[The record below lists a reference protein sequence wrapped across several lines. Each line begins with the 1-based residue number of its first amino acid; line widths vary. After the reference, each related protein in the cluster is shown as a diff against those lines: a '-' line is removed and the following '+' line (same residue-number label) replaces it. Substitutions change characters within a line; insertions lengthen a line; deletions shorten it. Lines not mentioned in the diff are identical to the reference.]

1 MKKAEIITIG
11 DELLIGQVINT
22 NAAWIAAELNAIGIE
37 VIRMTSVGDVL
48 TDMLDAMKEA
58 SARADL
64 ILMTGGLGPTKDDI
78 TKTALCDFFGARM
91 RFNETVFQQVQAL
104 LQQRGFPMRDSSR
117 SQAFVPEGCRPV
129 QNSVGTAP
137 GMWFEKTDRIYIVM
151 PGVPF
156 EMKAM
161 MTDHILPCLK
171 ARFKGDFILH
181 KTILTTGAGESQI
194 SEMVSSW
201 ESALPPSIRLAYLP
215 QPGLVRLRLSARGTD
230 PGELQNAVADQVQR
244 LQRIIPD
251 LIFGYDDDS
260 LEGVIGKR
268 LAEIHQTLATA
279 ESCTGGYIAH
289 LITGIPGSSQ
299 YYVGSIISYA
309 NSVKELELGVRP
321 ESLHQFGAV
330 SEQVVTQMALG
341 IRERFGV
348 DYAIATSGI
357 AGPDGGTPEKPVGTV
372 WLAVASPAGTVAQ
385 KFFFNDDR
393 QRFIHRTSLAALNML
408 RREIG

>member
-64 ILMTGGLGPTKDDI
+64 ILMTGGLGPTNDDI

-91 RFNETVFQQVQAL
+91 RFDETVFQQVQAL

-117 SQAFVPEGCRPV
+117 SQAFIPEGCRPV

-137 GMWFEKTDRIYIVM
+137 GMWFGKTDRIYIVM

-171 ARFKGDFILH
+171 ARLKGDFILH

-372 WLAVASPAGTVAQ
+372 WIAVASPAGTVAQ